1 MEKEAEKEAE
11 LDRSDYARERVTMV
25 DISKYFLDYHKK
37 KREKEEEEEEM
48 DAEMMEEEDSNNV
61 DTTETGTCTCT
72 YIYIYMHISFNVI
85 QILSLSS
92 LLSFPLSSSIFFPF
106 LSHRNSC
113 SFSLESQRPLPPAVQ
128 SCIDVLQSSVH
139 YLSTPNPPLQ
149 LCLLE
154 CVSLCLSA
162 LKERESELHH
172 ATFRDVT

>member
-11 LDRSDYARERVTMV
+11 LDGSDYAREHVTMV

-37 KREKEEEEEEM
+37 KREKEEEEETDPEK
-48 DAEMMEEEDSNNV
+48 MMEEEDSNNM

-85 QILSLSS
+85 QILSLS
-92 LLSFPLSSSIFFPF
+92 PSSPF
-106 LSHRNSC
+106 LSLPRSSSLSSPIITPC
-113 SFSLESQRPLPPAVQ
+113 SFSLESQSPLPPAVQ

-154 CVSLCLSA
+154 CVSLCLLS
-162 LKERESELHH
+162 LKERESESHH
-172 ATFRDVT
+172 STVRNVT

>member
-11 LDRSDYARERVTMV
+11 LDGGDYAREHVTMV

-48 DAEMMEEEDSNNV
+48 DAEKMMEEEDSNNM
-61 DTTETGTCTCT
+61 DATETGTCSCT

-106 LSHRNSC
+106 LSH
-113 SFSLESQRPLPPAVQ
+113 
-128 SCIDVLQSSVH
+128 H
-139 YLSTPNPPLQ
+139 YLLLLLTRVTESLTPGSPVLYRRITVISSLPLYPQPSSSTLPTRM
-149 LCLLE
+149 
-154 CVSLCLSA
+154 CLS
-162 LKERESELHH
+162 LSLGTKGERK
-172 ATFRDVT
+172 